1 MTPPAVAPEKVLQRS
16 ALLERLRHLQ
26 AYKKKVITVE
36 AQAGSGKSIFAQ
48 QYLRE
53 SGCLSGWCQFGPE
66 DQDPVALLGVLVT
79 LLRKTLPAFQANN
92 ILVAL
97 DQGTIHHSEA
107 SGYGAIL
114 AEEMGVVASNQRFF
128 LVFDDIHLI
137 AGGDESAS
145 LLLSFIRHTPPWVQC
160 LLISRYPV
168 KKVLQVKRLQVPTL
182 EIGSSDLD
190 FSLDETVRFF
200 QSILGL
206 SLSLDQMQKFQQHTE
221 GWITGLVLAGLHL
234 HRTGKNT
241 THKVLLPDSVVFR
254 RSVED
259 YFLQDVLAEISQER
273 YQALLQLVLLEE
285 MSTEL
290 VCVLFGKEE
299 GEGLIEKLKKNNLFF
314 RCIDEERGIYN
325 FHYLFRET
333 LRSLA
338 EKQLSSAIRAHVFQ
352 KAVRYHLRYREPL
365 RALYYAVCGELIPLA
380 EEILSQSGFELLYLK
395 QIKTLALLLGKF
407 SEVTILAYPWLSYY
421 YGACLQDSSPS
432 EALPFLRNA
441 QTLFSQ
447 QGNEYGIL
455 LSNSQLV
462 EFHTIVDGQFNLM
475 AEYLVSLE
483 TVFERQKDSLLLPQK
498 MKMLHALLLALRKK
512 KKEALQAAQESLALR
527 QQVGANAHV
536 LLNHQVLGAAFA
548 QLGMY
553 QEAKE
558 HFAKAMNLSQELGEE
573 FQRCS
578 VLTHRAWMYL
588 QQGEEEQALRD
599 VVHCLHFMKKNEYIH
614 FFSFIPQVVEPI
626 LVLAL
631 RHSIETDYVLK
642 LLAERFDKGVT
653 PGGTPIPLIDISL
666 LGKTTLSVTENRQQ
680 NVYELT
686 EIERHLFFIL
696 AASHG
701 LQREHSL
708 ISLRLWPDKDAE
720 RQRSSLDTLLS
731 QIRKKLGRL
740 VSPVKAK
747 EYLTVERGVVKLKNC
762 RIDVMQF
769 LQHARHGRHCV
780 RQEKHWQACNS
791 FYRAFRFWKGA
802 GLLGLTVED
811 SELFQQDVEQE
822 FCLSAKIYASLLQE
836 QKKNEQACE
845 LLKTVFRHFPQD
857 AELAR
862 QLFDLY
868 SRSGNHAQAQH
879 ILQHYKQVHQ
889 QVSEDALD
897 VEEAM
902 CAFWQEFPDNE

>member
-1 MTPPAVAPEKVLQRS
+1 
-16 ALLERLRHLQ
+16 
-26 AYKKKVITVE
+26 
-36 AQAGSGKSIFAQ
+36 
-48 QYLRE
+48 
-53 SGCLSGWCQFGPE
+53 
-66 DQDPVALLGVLVT
+66 
-79 LLRKTLPAFQANN
+79 
-92 ILVAL
+92 
-97 DQGTIHHSEA
+97 
-107 SGYGAIL
+107 
-114 AEEMGVVASNQRFF
+114 
-128 LVFDDIHLI
+128 
-137 AGGDESAS
+137 
-145 LLLSFIRHTPPWVQC
+145 
-160 LLISRYPV
+160 
-168 KKVLQVKRLQVPTL
+168 
-182 EIGSSDLD
+182 
-190 FSLDETVRFF
+190 
-200 QSILGL
+200 
-206 SLSLDQMQKFQQHTE
+206 
-221 GWITGLVLAGLHL
+221 
-234 HRTGKNT
+234 
-241 THKVLLPDSVVFR
+241 
-254 RSVED
+254 
-259 YFLQDVLAEISQER
+259 
-273 YQALLQLVLLEE
+273 
-285 MSTEL
+285 
-290 VCVLFGKEE
+290 
-299 GEGLIEKLKKNNLFF
+299 
-314 RCIDEERGIYN
+314 
-325 FHYLFRET
+325 
-333 LRSLA
+333 
-338 EKQLSSAIRAHVFQ
+338 
-352 KAVRYHLRYREPL
+352 
-365 RALYYAVCGELIPLA
+365 
-380 EEILSQSGFELLYLK
+380 
-395 QIKTLALLLGKF
+395 
-407 SEVTILAYPWLSYY
+407 
-421 YGACLQDSSPS
+421 
-432 EALPFLRNA
+432 
-441 QTLFSQ
+441 
-447 QGNEYGIL
+447 
-455 LSNSQLV
+455 
-462 EFHTIVDGQFNLM
+462 
-475 AEYLVSLE
+475 
-483 TVFERQKDSLLLPQK
+483 
-498 MKMLHALLLALRKK
+498 HALLLALRKK

-762 RIDVMQF
+762 RIDVMEF
-769 LQHARHGRHCV
+769 LQHARRGRHCV

-889 QVSEDALD
+889 QVSEDAQD

>member
-1 MTPPAVAPEKVLQRS
+1 
-16 ALLERLRHLQ
+16 
-26 AYKKKVITVE
+26 
-36 AQAGSGKSIFAQ
+36 
-48 QYLRE
+48 
-53 SGCLSGWCQFGPE
+53 
-66 DQDPVALLGVLVT
+66 
-79 LLRKTLPAFQANN
+79 
-92 ILVAL
+92 
-97 DQGTIHHSEA
+97 
-107 SGYGAIL
+107 
-114 AEEMGVVASNQRFF
+114 
-128 LVFDDIHLI
+128 
-137 AGGDESAS
+137 
-145 LLLSFIRHTPPWVQC
+145 
-160 LLISRYPV
+160 
-168 KKVLQVKRLQVPTL
+168 
-182 EIGSSDLD
+182 
-190 FSLDETVRFF
+190 
-200 QSILGL
+200 
-206 SLSLDQMQKFQQHTE
+206 
-221 GWITGLVLAGLHL
+221 
-234 HRTGKNT
+234 
-241 THKVLLPDSVVFR
+241 
-254 RSVED
+254 
-259 YFLQDVLAEISQER
+259 
-273 YQALLQLVLLEE
+273 
-285 MSTEL
+285 
-290 VCVLFGKEE
+290 
-299 GEGLIEKLKKNNLFF
+299 
-314 RCIDEERGIYN
+314 
-325 FHYLFRET
+325 
-333 LRSLA
+333 
-338 EKQLSSAIRAHVFQ
+338 
-352 KAVRYHLRYREPL
+352 
-365 RALYYAVCGELIPLA
+365 LIPLA

-483 TVFERQKDSLLLPQK
+483 TVFERQKDYLLLPQK
-498 MKMLHALLLALRKK
+498 MKMLHALALGHCFLQSDMEKVELYDTMALQLCLANGLDNMSAAIRLIRAYRHGFVGNMKGCREEIEESFSEMHNPLVTTLNKFFLTTLQVNLLEMEGDFVNYRHQKKFLEQVAEQDVVTQSVISPFLYIWDIDSALAENDIDTAELLIVRGLQSCYAFSKAHMRSQLLHYHALLLALRKK

-680 NVYELT
+680 NAYELT

-762 RIDVMQF
+762 RIDVMEF
-769 LQHARHGRHCV
+769 LQHARRGRHCV

-889 QVSEDALD
+889 QVSEDAQD